1 MENIEFHIK
10 QGHHKEALQ
19 LLSTQGD
26 LSIKNKILK
35 ARVLE
40 MQCNETIFEAEKII
54 DDVISKIPGLD
65 DPILEI
71 EARSAKLMIL
81 LKFMNF
87 PRILSEQR
95 IFESRWEKL
104 SDENKKALQSSNAH
118 YLLVSNYVEAYT
130 SIDIDKFRKGSQNLL
145 NAVNIFLRNGDKYYA
160 TYALGFKNFLDTVS
174 LEIDE
179 INKNIE
185 ILDSNDLNLNDFE
198 KMIYNWILSYKEIVN
213 GNIINAMKLLEKTID
228 QSTAFPWIYV
238 GVVYSFV
245 HLQIL
250 AGKYNETIPL
260 LENAVNLSEK
270 LQIIHHIA
278 YGKRWLA
285 DVYYSLG
292 LLDDAKKLI
301 EEALKINFQIKDN
314 SCLSHTLFRASK
326 IHYQL
331 GNNAKAIQ
339 FSNEAYAI
347 VAPKN
352 ISIIDLFTLIDG
364 YYYKLILLLENKKT
378 SQAIQFYNSLQNR
391 YTPGQFKEMD
401 YYMKLFEGLLLK
413 YETRITKK
421 VKAQSILES
430 LIKKEMDDTFITKE
444 LQIFALFH
452 YLELLLHEYNEYKET
467 DVLMEIQSLLSKV
480 IVYSDKHNLIS
491 FKLQFSIIETQ
502 LLVIQGKY
510 VEADKLLNSLN
521 ITLEKQQNLIL
532 KKRVETQILKL
543 NDTIM
548 EWKNLS
554 DETYT
559 LREKI
564 ENVEIL
570 DYLTKMI
577 KMKESD

>member
-1 MENIEFHIK
+1 MEYYLLENIEFHIK

-238 GVVYSFV
+238 G
-245 HLQIL
+245 
-250 AGKYNETIPL
+250 
-260 LENAVNLSEK
+260 
-270 LQIIHHIA
+270 
-278 YGKRWLA
+278 
-285 DVYYSLG
+285 
-292 LLDDAKKLI
+292 
-301 EEALKINFQIKDN
+301 
-314 SCLSHTLFRASK
+314 
-326 IHYQL
+326 
-331 GNNAKAIQ
+331 
-339 FSNEAYAI
+339 
-347 VAPKN
+347 
-352 ISIIDLFTLIDG
+352 
-364 YYYKLILLLENKKT
+364 
-378 SQAIQFYNSLQNR
+378 
-391 YTPGQFKEMD
+391 
-401 YYMKLFEGLLLK
+401 
-413 YETRITKK
+413 
-421 VKAQSILES
+421 
-430 LIKKEMDDTFITKE
+430 
-444 LQIFALFH
+444 
-452 YLELLLHEYNEYKET
+452 
-467 DVLMEIQSLLSKV
+467 
-480 IVYSDKHNLIS
+480 
-491 FKLQFSIIETQ
+491 
-502 LLVIQGKY
+502 
-510 VEADKLLNSLN
+510 
-521 ITLEKQQNLIL
+521 
-532 KKRVETQILKL
+532 
-543 NDTIM
+543 
-548 EWKNLS
+548 
-554 DETYT
+554 
-559 LREKI
+559 
-564 ENVEIL
+564 
-570 DYLTKMI
+570 
-577 KMKESD
+577 